1 MIRCFVSGIGVLAE
15 GLEGWAASVA
25 VLGGIS
31 AYAPQPLAP
40 RPPDILP
47 PAERRR
53 AGLSSRLAVL
63 VSLEAARASDEPA
76 ANLASIFGSSNGDP
90 TVVHAILEAL
100 ATAEKQVSPTQFH
113 NSVHNAAAGYWGIG
127 SGSRADTTSIGCH
140 DFTFGATMLQA
151 AAEVASEGRA
161 VLACIY
167 DAPMPEPLAA
177 VRPTR
182 APFAAAFVLTPER
195 RASSTARLELEFTAR
210 PARAT
215 GVPAIP
221 CLAELM
227 HGNPAARS
235 LPLLALLALQQSG
248 SVETACHDD
257 ACLTIEVEP
266 CPQA

>member
-1 MIRCFVSGIGVLAE
+1 MRCFVSGIGILAA
-15 GLEGWAASVA
+15 GFEGWTASA
-25 VLGGIS
+25 DILAGRT
-31 AYAPQPLAP
+31 AYVPQPLAP

-47 PAERRR
+47 STERRR
-53 AGLSSRLAVL
+53 VGLSARLAVL
-63 VSLEAARASDEPA
+63 VSLEATRAAGEPA
-76 ANLASIFGSSNGDP
+76 ENLASVFGSSNGDP
-90 TVVHAILEAL
+90 AVVHAILEAL
-100 ATAEKQVSPTQFH
+100 ATPEKQVSPTQFH

-127 SGSRADTTSIGCH
+127 TGSRADTTSIGCY

-151 AAEVASEGRA
+151 AAELVSGGRA

-177 VRPTR
+177 LRPTP

-195 RASSTARLELEFTAR
+195 RASSTARLELEFTPRPAR
-210 PARAT
+210 PA